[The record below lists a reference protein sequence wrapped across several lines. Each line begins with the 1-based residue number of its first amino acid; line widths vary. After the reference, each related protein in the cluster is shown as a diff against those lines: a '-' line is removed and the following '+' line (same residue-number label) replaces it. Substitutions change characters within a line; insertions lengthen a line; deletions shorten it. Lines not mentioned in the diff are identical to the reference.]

1 MIKVSETEYIN
12 EDHIIR
18 VSVTHDVLQI
28 FFSTGESYIIYDKRQ
43 KGTILKYL
51 NTKSQK
57 DV

>member
-12 EDHIIR
+12 EDHIVR
-18 VSVTHDVLQI
+18 VSVIDDILQI
-28 FFSTGESYIIYDKRQ
+28 FFSTGDSHIIYDKRQ